1 MLCGEDGSLSWVTR
15 AGPRD
20 KALGMERADSA
31 RTQRNEAHDRVLAE
45 HSNPCAPANHHP
57 EPPPINF
64 HIAPVIFFSVVTGN
78 PALRLY
84 ERFGFIKKDDGVCER
99 CMSNCVT
106 FALIGMPHGQCGGVL
121 LEKKLLS

>member
-1 MLCGEDGSLSWVTR
+1 MLCGEDGSLGWVTR

-64 HIAPVIFFSVVTGN
+64 HIAPVISSVWSMAT
-78 PALRLY
+78 L
-84 ERFGFIKKDDGVCER
+84 RFG
-99 CMSNCVT
+99 STN
-106 FALIGMPHGQCGGVL
+106 ALDSSKRMMACSSGA
-121 LEKKLLS
+121 